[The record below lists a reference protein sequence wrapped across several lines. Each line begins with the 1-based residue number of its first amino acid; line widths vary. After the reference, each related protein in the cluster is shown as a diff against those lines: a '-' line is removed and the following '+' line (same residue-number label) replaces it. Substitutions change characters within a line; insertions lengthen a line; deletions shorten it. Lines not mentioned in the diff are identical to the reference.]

1 MEHMHCQF
9 LDVFHRRTTKQ
20 EENNGK
26 KKYRKK
32 PKDTVRL
39 CADDVM
45 TRNNLERFQDTYAE
59 KMQNTDWSEVSKA
72 LMQGIALLLN
82 ITENYLPQTKT

>member
-1 MEHMHCQF
+1 
-9 LDVFHRRTTKQ
+9 
-20 EENNGK
+20 
-26 KKYRKK
+26 
-32 PKDTVRL
+32 
-39 CADDVM
+39 M

-72 LMQGIALLLN
+72 LMQGISLLLN

>member
-9 LDVFHRRTTKQ
+9 LDVFHRRITKQ

-72 LMQGIALLLN
+72 LMQGISLLLN